1 MPRPPRCRRICQAP
15 QYESFSPE
23 ECPRESEAVTLT
35 LDEYEVIRLVDLE
48 KKTHEQCAA
57 QMDISRTTVT
67 EIYETARGKIARC
80 IVLGQRLVIA
90 GGNYRLCEGR
100 EHTRCGKCCCRKGS
114 KQTPLTSL
122 DLSQELPAAD
132 RFNSSLPKSNLQNEG
147 DIIMKIAVTYEN
159 EEIFQHFG
167 HTEQFKVYDVE
178 DGKISGAQIVDTNGS
193 GHGALAGFLKDL
205 GVDVLICGGIGGGA
219 RNALAE
225 AGIELFPGACGDAD
239 AQVESYLA
247 GNLNYDP
254 DTVCNHHGHGHGE
267 GNCEDHG
274 QHECGHHCGE

>member
-1 MPRPPRCRRICQAP
+1 MPRPSKEKRVCRLPLCDRFQAAYCRCPNHRIQMSVEE
-15 QYESFSPE
+15 YETIRLIDYMGLTQE
-23 ECPRESEAVTLT
+23 ECAAAMDVGRATVQTLYTDARKKLARFLVEASSLEIQGGNFVIGQNGSRCGREKRQDAKKGDYKMRLAVT
-35 LDEYEVIRLVDLE
+35 
-48 KKTHEQCAA
+48 
-57 QMDISRTTVT
+57 
-67 EIYETARGKIARC
+67 
-80 IVLGQRLVIA
+80 
-90 GGNYRLCEGR
+90 
-100 EHTRCGKCCCRKGS
+100 
-114 KQTPLTSL
+114 
-122 DLSQELPAAD
+122 
-132 RFNSSLPKSNLQNEG
+132 F
-147 DIIMKIAVTYEN
+147 EN
-159 EEIFQHFG
+159 GEIFQHFG

-225 AGIELFPGACGDAD
+225 AVIELFPVACGDAD
-239 AQVESYLA
+239 AQVESNLA